1 MEYTISDFNDIENNY
16 NIEELNNITI
26 KVINNI
32 AKKVGSSTYKKT
44 PIFRKKRFENK
55 NNNFKKTNFEA
66 KIDEQEIIID
76 KIRNLLNKLTK
87 NNYDEI
93 KDEIIIS
100 IKHFSYSRNNIV
112 LINICKEIFNIS
124 SINKFWSSIY
134 ADLTYD
140 LITAFPIMKEI
151 CENNYNSFLTIFEK
165 IEIGKEED
173 YDNFCKIN
181 NINEKRRSLSKFYT
195 CLNKKTVLSNNHIQ
209 QILNKLFTY
218 VRENYELKE
227 CKGVI
232 EEVFENVLIILD
244 NLNEDLIEN
253 EKIIDELKEIFC
265 LINEN
270 NVSKKISFKL
280 LDFFENND
288 IDVDE

>member
-1 MEYTISDFNDIENNY
+1 MEYTLAQFNDIENNY

-55 NNNFKKTNFEA
+55 NNNFKKTSFEA

-87 NNYDEI
+87 KNYNEI
-93 KDEIIIS
+93 KDEIIIN
-100 IKHFSYSRNNIV
+100 ITHFSYSRNNVV

-134 ADLTYD
+134 ADLTFD
-140 LITAFPIMKEI
+140 LITAFPVMKEI

-173 YDNFCKIN
+173 YNNFCKIN
-181 NINEKRRSLSKFYT
+181 SINDKRRSLSKFFT
-195 CLNKKTVLSNNHIQ
+195 CLNKKNVLSDNHIQ
-209 QILNKLFTY
+209 QILKMLFTY
-218 VRENYELKE
+218 VKENYESKE

-244 NLNEDLIEN
+244 NLNENLIEN
-253 EKIIDELKEIFC
+253 EKIIDGIKEIFY